1 MTIGTKASAGM
12 GFWFPGDGSSE
23 KKKAEERSGELNRRT
38 DSDFGRR
45 ICDYEDLIP
54 LAERKTQVIVAND
67 LQALQS
73 ITEQEQSAV
82 DRIGALERKRQE
94 VIVNIGIVLNR
105 NPSTLDFRTL
115 IAILEGQ
122 EAEQDALRRLHD
134 RLRQTVGRLS
144 DINKR
149 NKALIQQSLEMI
161 EFNMNFIQST
171 WMSPGMSQA
180 GSQYGKSASEV
191 QMSASQTGM
200 FDAKQ

>member
-1 MTIGTKASAGM
+1 MASLI
-12 GFWFPGDGSSE
+12 
-23 KKKAEERSGELNRRT
+23 EELTQTLEEESA
-38 DSDFGRR
+38 
-45 ICDYEDLIP
+45 IYEDLIP

-149 NKALIQQSLEMI
+149 NKALIQQ
-161 EFNMNFIQST
+161 FNMNFIQST

>member
-1 MTIGTKASAGM
+1 MASLI
-12 GFWFPGDGSSE
+12 
-23 KKKAEERSGELNRRT
+23 EELTQTLEEESA
-38 DSDFGRR
+38 
-45 ICDYEDLIP
+45 IYEDLIP

-144 DINKR
+144 DIN
-149 NKALIQQSLEMI
+149 
-161 EFNMNFIQST
+161 MNFIQST

>member
-1 MTIGTKASAGM
+1 MASLI
-12 GFWFPGDGSSE
+12 
-23 KKKAEERSGELNRRT
+23 EELTQTLEEESA
-38 DSDFGRR
+38 
-45 ICDYEDLIP
+45 IYEDLIP

-122 EAEQDALRRLHD
+122 EAEQDAC
-134 RLRQTVGRLS
+134 
-144 DINKR
+144 
-149 NKALIQQSLEMI
+149 ALLIGALLL
-161 EFNMNFIQST
+161 
-171 WMSPGMSQA
+171 A
-180 GSQYGKSASEV
+180 G
-191 QMSASQTGM
+191 
-200 FDAKQ
+200 

>member
-1 MTIGTKASAGM
+1 MASLI
-12 GFWFPGDGSSE
+12 
-23 KKKAEERSGELNRRT
+23 EELTQTLEEESAL
-38 DSDFGRR
+38 
-45 ICDYEDLIP
+45 YEDLIP

-94 VIVNIGIVLNR
+94 GIVNIGIVLNR